1 MNLTRAIEGGLA
13 GASTLTLLQQALQRI
28 NPDVPQL
35 SLMGKPGI
43 IRKIRKYTRKG
54 KSTKNCTYNLP
65 ARFYRQP
72 LILVLPHWAKK
83 RMHRFGGALLG
94 LGAGLAATLLEKE
107 GSEDEQ
113 KDIGQQLLTIASYSG
128 AGALAGLTVRKR
140 GKNTSKK

>member
-54 KSTKNCTYNLP
+54 KSTKKLYIQLASEILSATAYFGITALGKKKN
-65 ARFYRQP
+65 AP
-72 LILVLPHWAKK
+72 L
-83 RMHRFGGALLG
+83 RGALLG